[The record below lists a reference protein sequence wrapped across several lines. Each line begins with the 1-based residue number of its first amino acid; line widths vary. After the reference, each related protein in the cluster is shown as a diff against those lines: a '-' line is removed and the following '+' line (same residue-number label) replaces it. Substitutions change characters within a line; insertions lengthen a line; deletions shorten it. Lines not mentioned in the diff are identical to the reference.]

1 MPAKANKKMM
11 YYLGST
17 GCKDWNQA
25 LDDYLDCKQ
34 DNPQITWH
42 SFYVA
47 RREVVVSLDNIKG
60 KVKKM
65 VDNIQD
71 SGIFRA

>member
-1 MPAKANKKMM
+1 MPTKANKKMM
-11 YYLGST
+11 YYLGDT
-17 GCKDWNQA
+17 GCEDWNQA

-42 SFYVA
+42 NFYIA
-47 RREVVVSLDNIKG
+47 RKEVVNSFDKIKD
-60 KVKKM
+60 KVKKE

>member
-11 YYLGST
+11 YYLGDT
-17 GCKDWNQA
+17 GCEDWNQA

-42 SFYVA
+42 NFYIA
-47 RREVVVSLDNIKG
+47 RKEVVNSFDKIKD
-60 KVKKM
+60 KVKKE
-65 VDNIQD
+65 VDLSI
-71 SGIFRA
+71 R

>member
-11 YYLGST
+11 YYLGDT
-17 GCKDWNQA
+17 GCEDWNQA

-42 SFYVA
+42 NFYIA
-47 RREVVVSLDNIKG
+47 RKEVVNSFDKIKE
-60 KVKKM
+60 KVKKE
-65 VDNIQD
+65 VDF
-71 SGIFRA
+71 GVR

>member
-11 YYLGST
+11 YYLGDT
-17 GCKDWNQA
+17 GCEDWNQA

-42 SFYVA
+42 NFYIA
-47 RREVVVSLDNIKG
+47 RKEVVNSFDKIKD
-60 KVKKM
+60 KVKKE

-71 SGIFRA
+71 SGMFRA